1 MLASRG
7 VAAYERGMSAR
18 KKRTI
23 FFIVVRVKNIVRDE
37 LACPERIGGMCDH
50 GEDGEASQ

>member
-7 VAAYERGMSAR
+7 VAAYESGMSVR

-37 LACPERIGGMCDH
+37 LACPEHIGGMYDH
-50 GEDGEASQ
+50 GEDGKVSQ